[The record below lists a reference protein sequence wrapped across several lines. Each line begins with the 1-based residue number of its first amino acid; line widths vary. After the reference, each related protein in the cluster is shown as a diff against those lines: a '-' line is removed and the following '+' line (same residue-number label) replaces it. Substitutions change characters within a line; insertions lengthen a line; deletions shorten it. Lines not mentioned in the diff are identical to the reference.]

1 MQALKSTCKSG
12 KKVVILHRIRQF
24 IKIMKA
30 KTKILFILLAVCVA
44 CTNRTII
51 ENNEL
56 QEAISRVWLEPDSA
70 QEILDRID
78 INNLNEYE
86 KHRYHLA
93 EAHLMLKR
101 ELRLPAE
108 TDMEALA
115 SYFGNYGDVASA
127 SEAYYIQ
134 GAYLNWLGKNTE
146 AMQYLKKAENNP
158 APSIIQGMTYYKM
171 GRISESEQLYDIALE
186 YYQKALPY
194 LEEAGLPLY
203 LASVYRELGRNSNSE
218 GRDMYFDKALN
229 AARFMKDSILY
240 MDIRYAQLSISQ
252 PNSPEIANICQYMC
266 HEVGR
271 KRYAYDL
278 VKYYIRTHKA
288 DSAKIYLD
296 ILAADTTA
304 QIWSEQQHALWE
316 SQYLHLKGNYKEAY
330 ESLYDLYN
338 AYYRKLE
345 EDGRASAFVAAQYF
359 DNEVE
364 KAKNLQLQLEKQQL
378 YIVLGTVVI
387 IILCVGIL
395 LILYSAKRRTEG
407 LTEQARTQQQIS
419 DLQNELQLRRD
430 ALKRILNQRL
440 ELNKNLQEALLT
452 KKKEEAIP
460 DWAQQFIDSNIFST
474 EEQWQN
480 FFAEFNGCYDNLLSR
495 LQKDYP
501 RLTNTDIQAL
511 ALYIL
516 GLDNADICL
525 LLGLT
530 QRTIWSRRMRIK
542 DRVGLGEKESLDKWI
557 KECLVSKV

>member
-1 MQALKSTCKSG
+1 MQEWEKSSNFASRSAIFKN
-12 KKVVILHRIRQF
+12 
-24 IKIMKA
+24 MKA
-30 KTKILFILLAVCVA
+30 KTKILFLLLIVCVA
-44 CTNRTII
+44 CTKRTVV
-51 ENNEL
+51 ESNEL
-56 QEAISRVWLEPDSA
+56 QEAISQVWLDAGAA
-70 QEILDRID
+70 QGMLDGID
-78 INNLNEYE
+78 INTLSEYE
-86 KHRYHLA
+86 MQRYRLA

-101 ELRLPAE
+101 ELRLPAGS
-108 TDMEALA
+108 DMEALA
-115 SYFGNYGDVASA
+115 NYFESCGDVASA

-134 GAYLNWLGKNTE
+134 GAYLNWIGKNTE
-146 AMQYLKKAENNP
+146 AMQYLKKAENYP
-158 APSIIQGMTYYKM
+158 ANSIIRGMTYYKM
-171 GRISESEQLYDIALE
+171 GRISESEQLYEIALE
-186 YYQKALPY
+186 NYQKALPY

-203 LASVYRELGRNSNSE
+203 LASVYRELGRNSSE
-218 GRDMYFDKALN
+218 GKDGYFDKALS
-229 AARFMKDSILY
+229 AAQFMKDSILY
-240 MDIRYAQLSISQ
+240 MDIRYAQLSVSQ
-252 PNSPEIANICQYMC
+252 PNSPEIASICQYMC

-316 SQYLHLKGNYKEAY
+316 SQYLHLKGKNKEAY

-338 AYYRKLE
+338 AYYKELE
-345 EDGRASAFVAAQYF
+345 EEGRASAFVAAQHF

-364 KAKNLQLQLEKQQL
+364 KAKNLQLQLEKHQL
-378 YIVLGTVVI
+378 YIVLGAVVI

-395 LILYSAKRRTEG
+395 LILYNAKRRTER
-407 LTEQARTQQQIS
+407 LTEQARTQQQIK

-430 ALKRILNQRL
+430 ALKRVLNQRL

-452 KKKEEAIP
+452 KKKEETIP
-460 DWAQQFIDSNIFST
+460 NWAQQFIDSNIFST
-474 EEQWQN
+474 EEQWKN
-480 FFAEFNGCYDNLLSR
+480 FFAEFNGCYGDLLNR
-495 LQKDYP
+495 LQKEYP

-511 ALYIL
+511 ALYVL

-557 KECLVSKV
+557 TEKLEDRG

>member
-1 MQALKSTCKSG
+1 MQEWEKSSNFASRSAIFKN
-12 KKVVILHRIRQF
+12 
-24 IKIMKA
+24 MKA
-30 KTKILFILLAVCVA
+30 KTKILFLLLIVCVA
-44 CTNRTII
+44 CTKRTVV
-51 ENNEL
+51 ENEEL
-56 QEAISRVWLEPDSA
+56 QGAISQVWLDADAA
-70 QEILDRID
+70 QRMLDGID
-78 INNLNEYE
+78 TNDLSEYE
-86 KHRYHLA
+86 MQRYRLA

-101 ELRLPAE
+101 ELRLPAGG
-108 TDMEALA
+108 DMEALA
-115 SYFGNYGDVASA
+115 NYFESCGDVASA

-134 GAYLNWLGKNTE
+134 GAYLNWIGKNTE
-146 AMQYLKKAENNP
+146 AMQYLKKAENYP
-158 APSIIQGMTYYKM
+158 ANSIIRGMTYYKM
-171 GRISESEQLYDIALE
+171 GRISESEQLYEIALE
-186 YYQKALPY
+186 NYQKALPY

-203 LASVYRELGRNSNSE
+203 LASVYRELGRNSSE
-218 GRDMYFDKALN
+218 GKDGYFNKALS

-240 MDIRYAQLSISQ
+240 MDIRYAQLSVSQ
-252 PNSPEIANICQYMC
+252 PNSPEIASICQYMC
-266 HEVGR
+266 HQVGR

-316 SQYLHLKGNYKEAY
+316 SQYLHLKGKNKEAY
-330 ESLYDLYN
+330 ESLYNLYN
-338 AYYRKLE
+338 AYYRELE
-345 EDGRASAFVAAQYF
+345 EEGRASAFVAAQHF

-364 KAKNLQLQLEKQQL
+364 KAKNLQLQLEKHQL
-378 YIVLGTVVI
+378 YIVLGAVVI

-395 LILYSAKRRTEG
+395 LILYNAKRRTER
-407 LTEQARTQQQIS
+407 LTEQARTQQQIK

-430 ALKRILNQRL
+430 ALKRVLNQRL

-452 KKKEEAIP
+452 KKKEETIP
-460 DWAQQFIDSNIFST
+460 NWAQQFIDSNIFST
-474 EEQWQN
+474 EEQWKN
-480 FFAEFNGCYDNLLSR
+480 FFVEFNGCYGDLLNR
-495 LQKDYP
+495 LQKEYP

-511 ALYIL
+511 ALYVL

-557 KECLVSKV
+557 TEKLEDRG